1 MKHNFYRVVGCLV
14 FILMTAPFFAQDI
27 IVTTD
32 AKKIEAKILEV
43 SKSEIKY
50 KEHDNL
56 DGPTFIISTDEI
68 SSIIYKN
75 GKVVLYNQSE
85 ETSSNEGQKKTASAS
100 DTSKTTQQE
109 NTATIFLLSGQIITG
124 ELLEMNNRYVACIEN
139 GTQKT
144 IPASQIQ
151 SVALSNGQ
159 VKEYTVISDTHIEK
173 TPSISYVSRSGNTY
187 YYEGKKMKG
196 ASYERF
202 LEKNCATAYD
212 LYQNGEIIASAGWTL
227 FACGLGFDI
236 GSTIGALI
244 LSNAKVG
251 SSPAIIAFSVIG
263 ACCEIACIPT
273 LCVGYA
279 RKHKSADIFNTT
291 CAKKTSQTYW
301 SINASQNGIGI
312 AYNF

>member
-1 MKHNFYRVVGCLV
+1 MKHNFYLGIGCLV
-14 FILMTAPFFAQDI
+14 FILMTAPIFAQDI

-32 AKKIEAKILEV
+32 AKKIEAQILEV

-50 KEHDNL
+50 KEYDNL

-85 ETSSNEGQKKTASAS
+85 ETSSNEGQKNTTSAS

-227 FACGLGFDI
+227 FACGLGLDL
-236 GSTIGALI
+236 GCTIGALI
-244 LSNAKVG
+244 LYSYRIP
-251 SSPAIIAFSVIG
+251 STPAITALSIIG
-263 ACCEIACIPT
+263 LGCEIACIPT

-279 RKHKSADIFNTT
+279 RKHKSADVFNTT
-291 CAKKTSQTYW
+291 CAKNSPQAYW